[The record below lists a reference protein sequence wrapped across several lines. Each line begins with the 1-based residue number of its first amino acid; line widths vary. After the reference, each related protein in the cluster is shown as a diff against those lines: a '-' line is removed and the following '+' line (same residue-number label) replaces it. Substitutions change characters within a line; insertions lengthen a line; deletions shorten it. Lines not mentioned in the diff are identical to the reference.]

1 MPHNMCVKE
10 EVFKTFKKK
19 HTHTHTHTYGQ
30 QCSRAGMEMGK
41 FYSSSTTALREQD
54 NELHYKNYHLINQ
67 QLFFKK
73 NKKKI
78 IKKKKKK
85 PFTLTSWKIG
95 MQGCQPNGCDFDID
109 INNFMHKVVFFFENV
124 SF

>member
-1 MPHNMCVKE
+1 
-10 EVFKTFKKK
+10 
-19 HTHTHTHTYGQ
+19 
-30 QCSRAGMEMGK
+30 MEMGK

-67 QLFFKK
+67 QLPK
-73 NKKKI
+73 NKKKQ
-78 IKKKKKK
+78 KKK

-109 INNFMHKVVFFFENV
+109 FNNFMHKVVFFFENV